1 MQHRANSIL
10 SHGIRHNRQQFGLQL
25 LMVFLVGL
33 TIGMT
38 RTVLPGLAESDFG
51 LGNDQFFLLTTFVVV
66 FGLVKAIMNLDRKSV
81 V

>member
-1 MQHRANSIL
+1 MIA
-10 SHGIRHNRQQFGLQL
+10 HGIRHNHQQFGLQL

-38 RTVLPGLAESDFG
+38 RTVLPALAESEFG

-66 FGLVKAIMNLDRKSV
+66 FGLVKAVMNLLV
-81 V
+81 VLFGLQKA